1 MKEIMTRKPVGNII
15 VLGIGKCFAPY
26 SDFNDNQE
34 VLYMHES
41 ADNCSQCARYWKHL
55 E

>member
-1 MKEIMTRKPVGNII
+1 MPRKPVDQII
-15 VLGIGKCFAPY
+15 ILGIGDCFAPY

-41 ADNCSQCARYWKHL
+41 PDNCHQCGIYWKHL